1 MGEQQTFT
9 LPAGAVCHRNGIP
22 FALQHATQ
30 IECHPDNWAL
40 IKGEPP
46 EALEIEAANPLHPLA
61 PTGAEQ
67 LIPLLERLCDLLEKQ
82 FTPRSITYSYAT
94 ADEDGEKKVAAAK
107 AAANALVQQAVATL
121 AALHVG
127 SPPTAFSPAEIVS
140 MAWDRNLQKQER
152 SAASPVTYTS
162 RSSSEAAQEHR
173 PLGRDSASSPP
184 SANAQLQGEK

>member
-9 LPAGAVCHRNGIP
+9 LPAGSVCYRNGIP

-46 EALEIEAANPLHPLA
+46 EALEIEAANPLRPLA

-67 LIPLLERLCDLLEKQ
+67 LIPLLKRLCDLLEKSL
-82 FTPRSITYSYAT
+82 TPRSIAYSYAT
-94 ADEDGEKKVAAAK
+94 ADEEGEAKVAEAVAAAE
-107 AAANALVQQAVATL
+107 AMSQQAGAMLT
-121 AALHVG
+121 ALHVDAT
-127 SPPTAFSPAEIVS
+127 PTAFSPAEIVS

-152 SAASPVTYTS
+152 SAAS
-162 RSSSEAAQEHR
+162 RAAFPRRTEQ
-173 PLGRDSASSPP
+173 
-184 SANAQLQGEK
+184 